1 MTKKEMLQ
9 YIEKSGMVIDFSYNY
24 LYRRDKNYI
33 NNLYNR
39 AIKYNK
45 KNNKDGIK

>member
-33 NNLYNR
+33 INLYNR
-39 AIKYNK
+39 AIKYNERK
-45 KNNKDGIK
+45 KEGIK